1 MLAQPGAIGQR
12 QVGGAAAEQWMGIAQ
27 IVAQRYAP
35 DAFRE
40 IGRAVARVDEVTE
53 DGLERARTAAW
64 PHDGHLRA
72 RPVEYPRAER
82 MPLGRVAVGES
93 VRRVATDG
101 RGELPSQIH
110 RVAQP
115 EVQALAAQWRVD
127 VRGVA
132 GEQHTALAIRRR

>member
-40 IGRAVARVDEVTE
+40 IGRAVTRVDEVTE
-53 DGLERARTAAW
+53 DGFERARTAAW

-72 RPVEYPRAER
+72 RPVEYPRAGR
-82 MPLGRVAVGES
+82 MPLGLIGVEQP

-101 RGELPSQIH
+101 RRQLPS
-110 RVAQP
+110 
-115 EVQALAAQWRVD
+115 
-127 VRGVA
+127 
-132 GEQHTALAIRRR
+132 